1 MGSPRTPLDANAL
14 EQRLEE
20 AAARHGVPGA
30 VVGVLQ
36 GSTLTEAAAG
46 VTNLATGEPVE
57 RHTMFLIGSISKLW
71 TTTLVMQLVD
81 SGAVELDAPVRRY
94 LPDLQLSDRAALDA
108 VTVRHLLSHTSGID
122 EDLTLYDGREDA
134 CVERYVER
142 VGELPQLHAPGTLFS
157 YCNTGMILAGRLV
170 EVMTGGTYDQ
180 ALADRLI
187 GPLGLEH
194 TVTLPEDA
202 ILQSAAVGHIVRRD
216 GPGLQVTPRWTLPRA
231 SGPAGGTIC
240 ASASDLLTFAGVH
253 LGEGRSHTGV
263 SILSA
268 ASAAAMQERQ
278 ISLPGSSGD
287 GAMGLGTDQGLGWR
301 LGSRDGVRVIGHGGG
316 NIGQYCQLVAV
327 PDEGVAIAILTNSF
341 TSVKLHDE
349 ILTFIAAEIGLPS
362 LVDEPLPPPSSFG
375 GTIDPARYVGT
386 YATNTGACRVE
397 ERNGRLTLT
406 GTTVSSWVND
416 LYADERPS
424 GDLEPI
430 SESEFRLVAP
440 SQYGDDAERVIFVSE
455 GGDRPRHLYLGL
467 YAYRLMD

>member
-202 ILQSAAVGHIVRRD
+202 ILQSAAVGHIVR

-375 GTIDPARYVGT
+375 GTIDTARYVGT